1 MVPRAKALI
10 RSLHFDVIAGLTVAI
25 VALPLA
31 LGFGVTSG
39 AGAAA
44 GLITAIVAGV
54 VAGVFGGSRFQ
65 VSGPTGAMVVVL
77 SPILATLG
85 ISSLLPLGII
95 AGVFLLAFAALR
107 VGRYIEKVPWPVMEG
122 FTLGIAVVIALQQIP
137 LIFNVEKAEGSE
149 VLLVAVRTTV
159 QAFSQPLEWWSLAVV
174 TATLTIKILWSGVR
188 TRWRFARSLPAS
200 AMATI
205 VVSVGVALAH
215 LPVATIGELP
225 LASALS
231 FNLEWAGLTWAPL
244 IWAGL
249 IVAVLAAVESLLS
262 ARVGDAMVHRRDG
275 DIVSAY
281 SPNRELFGQG
291 MATLASAIAG
301 GMPATGAIARTG
313 VNVNAGART
322 RMAAVMHSVALL
334 LFVTLLPTVIGHI
347 PLAVLAGVL
356 LGTSWRIA
364 NPGSIRESLHTV
376 WPDRLSFVVT
386 ALGVVALDLI
396 WGIVLGL
403 IVHALATY
411 AESRRTAR
419 H

>member
-1 MVPRAKALI
+1 
-10 RSLHFDVIAGLTVAI
+10 
-25 VALPLA
+25 
-31 LGFGVTSG
+31 
-39 AGAAA
+39 
-44 GLITAIVAGV
+44 
-54 VAGVFGGSRFQ
+54 
-65 VSGPTGAMVVVL
+65 
-77 SPILATLG
+77 
-85 ISSLLPLGII
+85 
-95 AGVFLLAFAALR
+95 
-107 VGRYIEKVPWPVMEG
+107 
-122 FTLGIAVVIALQQIP
+122 
-137 LIFNVEKAEGSE
+137 
-149 VLLVAVRTTV
+149 
-159 QAFSQPLEWWSLAVV
+159 
-174 TATLTIKILWSGVR
+174 
-188 TRWRFARSLPAS
+188 
-200 AMATI
+200 MATI

-322 RMAAVMHSVALL
+322 RMAAVVHSVALL

-411 AESRRTAR
+411 VESHRAAR
-419 H
+419 D